1 MSPLPPRPRPTSN
14 DDSFSEQSRNV
25 FEDGNA
31 EKGVSSGLT
40 KPSRGLSITPPAP
53 LAPPEYSTQDLQE
66 EYVDEEVYAEEE
78 AAYES
83 IKPNL
88 DFLPTEQAQGSSL
101 EDLYGNGTIPVPTH
115 QKQEEPEE
123 EKGFRPDYVRE
134 EAQVVTQKAE
144 QASTQVKP
152 QAQHSAPP
160 AAIAD
165 TYDTSD
171 TYEVEEEEELEDIK
185 RRQQIASL
193 SDSAKENAQR
203 LLALISNDESS
214 EVLLNGPHE
223 IMYKVN
229 GQRFY
234 DRTINF
240 ADIEEYHTVIN
251 TLILYDT
258 DTSERIG
265 DDLFLIEGQ
274 LELPDYEDPNAPSLH
289 ARVHVLAPPVV
300 KAAKVTIAKKA
311 KKQFQVEDL
320 AQRGAMNAPMV
331 GFLKALGRG
340 RATIVFSGLSGS
352 GKTTLLEA
360 MSYNFDENDRVIVV
374 EDTAE
379 LRLPLAD
386 VVPLLATSR
395 KPGQDMSAIVTLEWL
410 VAQANRMRPDR
421 IIVGEIRGG
430 EIAEFLSAANS
441 GADGSMTTVH
451 ASSPRQT
458 IDKMLSLAMKS
469 STAKNES
476 SVLRD
481 ISSTVQIIVQMGL
494 IDGKHVITQ
503 IEEVSDTVLKNG
515 SGIGTAPIF
524 QYDRNTGRFLSV
536 GRPSDRLLSFLAQR
550 GVNVDNSWFARI

>member
-1 MSPLPPRPRPTSN
+1 MSPLPPRPRPLNS
-14 DDSFSEQSRNV
+14 DEPSAEHGRNA
-25 FEDGNA
+25 FEDPNP
-31 EKGVSSGLT
+31 EKVVSSGLT
-40 KPSRGLSITPPAP
+40 RTPRGLSITPPAP
-53 LAPPEYSTQDLQE
+53 LAPPEYIEVTPRGEYEYEEDEEDSE
-66 EYVDEEVYAEEE
+66 EYEEDTFE
-78 AAYES
+78 A

-88 DFLPTEQAQGSSL
+88 DFLPTEHSQTSSL
-101 EDLYGNGTIPVPTH
+101 EELYGKGTIPVPVY
-115 QKQEEPEE
+115 QKQETPEIKSGFNPDYARE
-123 EKGFRPDYVRE
+123 EKPTVPQEPPVAIVHNQPTHE
-134 EAQVVTQKAE
+134 EHINE
-144 QASTQVKP
+144 N
-152 QAQHSAPP
+152 
-160 AAIAD
+160 
-165 TYDTSD
+165 
-171 TYEVEEEEELEDIK
+171 YEVEDEEELEDIK
-185 RRQQIASL
+185 RRQQIAAL

-203 LLALISNDESS
+203 LLLLISNDESS
-214 EVLLNGPHE
+214 EVLLNGPNE

-234 DRTINF
+234 DKSISF
-240 ADIEEYHTVIN
+240 DSIEEYHTVIN

-265 DDLFLIEGQ
+265 TDSYLIEGQ

-320 AQRGAMNAPMV
+320 AQRGAMNGQMV

-395 KPGQDMSAIVTLEWL
+395 KPGQDKEAVVSLEWL

-494 IDGKHVITQ
+494 IDGKHIITQ
-503 IEEVSDTVLKNG
+503 IEEVSDTVLKSG
-515 SGIGTAPIF
+515 AGIGTQPIF

-550 GVNVDNSWFARI
+550 GVNIDNSWFSRI